1 MFNLPP
7 DIFNRMT
14 GQQPQQQGGTFT
26 PGGDAYNG
34 PFGNDTRTPFRTVD
48 GIGQY
53 GNGLNASAAQM
64 YEHFSSAQNGQ
75 GRGYREN
82 GLKPLGH
89 VGGFRNAIQ
98 SQEDFANR
106 GALSG
111 PATSAP
117 GKLAF
122 GDLTDNNSVLRFMG
136 QDGGMSQDDLGWMQD
151 WFNESGTGG
160 NKAWVDG
167 SLRGWDYKSGLTPEN
182 QAIAGR
188 AEKYMSN
195 YWKPWEEQGAGMPAD
210 PQPSMPSMGGGIFNM
225 PPGGFQL

>member
-1 MFNLPP
+1 MMINLPP

-26 PGGDAYNG
+26 PSGGAYSG
-34 PFGNDTRTPFRTVD
+34 PFGNDTRTPFRTVE

-53 GNGLNASAAQM
+53 GNGLNSSAAQF
-64 YEHFSSAQNGQ
+64 YDHFRGS
-75 GRGYREN
+75 GRAAMHH
-82 GLKPLGH
+82 GLPMAGE
-89 VGGFRNAIQ
+89 VQ
-98 SQEDFANR
+98 SLSDFANR

-111 PATSAP
+111 PATSSS

-122 GDLTDNNSVLRFMG
+122 EDLTDNNSVLKFMG
-136 QDGGMSQDDLGWMQD
+136 QDGGMSAGDLDWMGR

-167 SLRGWDYKSGLTPEN
+167 SLRGWDYKSDLTPEN
-182 QAIAGR
+182 RAIATR
-188 AEKYMSN
+188 AENYMSN

-210 PQPSMPSMGGGIFNM
+210 PQPTMPSMGGGIFNM
-225 PPGGFQL
+225 PPGGFRI